1 MKYEKKQNKE
11 QDILIAAEEEFLTK
25 GYDGARTTS
34 IAQRAGVTH
43 AMLHYYFR
51 TKEQLFN
58 RVVEQKFGMVAM
70 TMASVIADTSL
81 PIVDRI
87 IHGAGAHFDIAAKDP
102 KLPAFMIHE
111 ILSNPERSTMIRE
124 KVKWITLNVYQNLQA
139 QLDMAA
145 SRGEIRKVDA
155 VELMMDIISLNVFSI
170 LIYPFMSQVANEFLP
185 SYEEFVA
192 KRKAE
197 IADTIRRKLLI
208 L

>member
-1 MKYEKKQNKE
+1 MMKKQNKE

-34 IAQRAGVTH
+34 IAQKAGVTH

-51 TKEQLFN
+51 TKEQLFE
-58 RVVEQKFGMVAM
+58 RIVEQKFSTVGMS
-70 TMASVIADTSL
+70 MASVIADTSL

-87 IHGAGAHFDIAAKDP
+87 IHGAGVHFDIASKDP
-102 KLPAFMIHE
+102 KLPAFIIHE
-111 ILSNPERSTMIRE
+111 ILSNPERSTVIRE
-124 KVKWITLNVYQNLQA
+124 KVKWIALNVHQNLQA

-145 SRGEIRKVDA
+145 NRGEIRKVDA
-155 VELMMDIISLNVFSI
+155 GDLLLDIISLNVFSI
-170 LIYPFMSQVANEFLP
+170 LIYPFMSQVADGFLP
-185 SYEEFVA
+185 NYEDFKV

-208 L
+208 Q

>member
-1 MKYEKKQNKE
+1 MKNEKKQNKE

-34 IAQRAGVTH
+34 IAQKAGVTH

-51 TKEQLFN
+51 TKEQLFE
-58 RVVEQKFGMVAM
+58 RIIEQKFSTVGRS
-70 TMASVIADTSL
+70 MASVIADTSL

-87 IHGAGAHFDIAAKDP
+87 IHGAGVHFDIASKDP

-111 ILSNPERSTMIRE
+111 ILSNPERGTMIRE
-124 KVKWITLNVYQNLQA
+124 KVKWIPLNVHQNLQA

-145 SRGEIRKVDA
+145 NRGEIRKIDA
-155 VELMMDIISLNVFSI
+155 AELLLDIISLNVFSV
-170 LIYPFMSQVANEFLP
+170 LIYPFMSQIADGFLP
-185 SYEEFVA
+185 SYEDFKA

-197 IADTIRRKLLI
+197 IADTIRRKLSI
-208 L
+208 

>member
-1 MKYEKKQNKE
+1 MVKDKKQNKE
-11 QDILIAAEEEFLTK
+11 QDILLAAEEEFLTK

-34 IAQRAGVTH
+34 IAQKAGVTH

-51 TKEQLFN
+51 TKDQLFN
-58 RVVEQKFGMVAM
+58 RVVEQKFSMMAV
-70 TMASVIADTSL
+70 TMASVISDSSL
-81 PIVDRI
+81 PIVERI
-87 IHGAGAHFDIAAKDP
+87 IHGAGVHYDIASKDP

-111 ILSNPERSTMIRE
+111 VLSNPERSAMIRE
-124 KVKWITLNVYQNLQA
+124 KVRWITLNVYQNLQT

-145 SRGEIRKVDA
+145 SRGEIRKIEAVD
-155 VELMMDIISLNVFSI
+155 LLLDIISLNIFSV
-170 LIYPFMSQVANEFLP
+170 LIYPFMSQIADGFLP

>member
-1 MKYEKKQNKE
+1 MSKQNKE
-11 QDILIAAEEEFLTK
+11 QDILLAAEEEFLTK

-34 IAQRAGVTH
+34 IAQKAGVTH

-70 TMASVIADTSL
+70 AVASVIADSSL
-81 PIVDRI
+81 PIVERI
-87 IHGAGAHFDIAAKDP
+87 VHSAGAHFDFASKDP

-124 KVKWITLNVYQNLQA
+124 KVKWVTLNVHQNLQA

-145 SRGEIRKVDA
+145 NRGEIRKIDA
-155 VELMMDIISLNVFSI
+155 ADLLMDIISLNIFGV
-170 LIYPFMSQVANEFLP
+170 LIYPFMSQIADGFLP
-185 SYEEFVA
+185 CYEDFKA

-197 IADTIRRKLLI
+197 IADTIRRKLSI
-208 L
+208 Y

>member
-1 MKYEKKQNKE
+1 MTKDKKQNKE
-11 QDILIAAEEEFLTK
+11 QDILLAAEEEFLTK

-34 IAQRAGVTH
+34 IAQKAGVTH

-51 TKEQLFN
+51 TKDQLFN
-58 RVVEQKFGMVAM
+58 RIVEQKFSMVAM
-70 TMASVIADTSL
+70 TMASVISDSSL
-81 PIVDRI
+81 PIVERI
-87 IHGAGAHFDIAAKDP
+87 IQGAGAHYDIASKDP

-111 ILSNPERSTMIRE
+111 ILSNPERSAVIRD

-170 LIYPFMSQVANEFLP
+170 LIYPFMSQVANDFLP
-185 SYEEFVA
+185 NYEEFVA

>member
-1 MKYEKKQNKE
+1 MMKKQNKE

-34 IAQRAGVTH
+34 IAQKAGVTH

-51 TKEQLFN
+51 TKEQLFE
-58 RVVEQKFGMVAM
+58 RIIEHKLSTVGMS
-70 TMASVIADTSL
+70 MASVIADTSL

-87 IHGAGAHFDIAAKDP
+87 IHGAGVHFDIASKDP
-102 KLPAFMIHE
+102 KLPAFIIHE
-111 ILSNPERSTMIRE
+111 ILSNPERSTVIRE
-124 KVKWITLNVYQNLQA
+124 KVKWITLNVHQNLQA

-145 SRGEIRKVDA
+145 NRGEIRKIDA
-155 VELMMDIISLNVFSI
+155 AELLLDIISLNVFSI
-170 LIYPFMSQVANEFLP
+170 LIYPFMSQVADGFLP
-185 SYEEFVA
+185 NYEDFKA

-208 L
+208 Q

>member
-1 MKYEKKQNKE
+1 MGKRNKE
-11 QDILIAAEEEFLTK
+11 QDILLAAEEEFLTK

-34 IAQRAGVTH
+34 IAQKAGVTH

-70 TMASVIADTSL
+70 TVASVIADSSL

-87 IHGAGAHFDIAAKDP
+87 VHGAGVHFDIASKDP

-124 KVKWITLNVYQNLQA
+124 KVKWIPLNVHQNLQA

-145 SRGEIRKVDA
+145 NRGEIRKIDA
-155 VELMMDIISLNVFSI
+155 ADLLMDIISLNIFGV
-170 LIYPFMSQVANEFLP
+170 LIYPFMSQIADGFLP
-185 SYEEFVA
+185 SYEEFVV
-192 KRKAE
+192 KRKSE

-208 L
+208 

>member
-1 MKYEKKQNKE
+1 MMKKQNKE

-34 IAQRAGVTH
+34 IAQKAGVTH

-51 TKEQLFN
+51 TKEQLFE
-58 RVVEQKFGMVAM
+58 RIIEHKFSTVGMS
-70 TMASVIADTSL
+70 MASVIADTSL

-87 IHGAGAHFDIAAKDP
+87 IHGAGVHFDIASKDP
-102 KLPAFMIHE
+102 KLPAFIIHE
-111 ILSNPERSTMIRE
+111 ILSNPERSTVIRE
-124 KVKWITLNVYQNLQA
+124 KVKWITLNVHQNLQA

-145 SRGEIRKVDA
+145 NRGEIRKVDA
-155 VELMMDIISLNVFSI
+155 GDLLLDIISLNVFSI
-170 LIYPFMSQVANEFLP
+170 LIYPFMSQVADGFLP
-185 SYEEFVA
+185 NYEDFKV

-208 L
+208 Q